1 MRRSWRN
8 AAVDKRSANDR
19 RQLTDP
25 SEVFLPVTSLGKRLS
40 NDAEEKSLNLLQ
52 LLFTEY
58 LRARMD
64 G

>member
-8 AAVDKRSANDR
+8 VAADKRSANDR

-40 NDAEEKSLNLLQ
+40 NDAEEKLNLLQ

-58 LRARMD
+58 SRARM
-64 G
+64 GG